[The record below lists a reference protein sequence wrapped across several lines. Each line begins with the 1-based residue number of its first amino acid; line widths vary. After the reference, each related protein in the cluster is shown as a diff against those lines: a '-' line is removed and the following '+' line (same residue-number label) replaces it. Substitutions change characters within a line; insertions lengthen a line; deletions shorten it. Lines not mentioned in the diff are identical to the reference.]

1 VIEALQLTKRYGDK
15 TAVDDLS
22 FTVRPGRVTGFLG
35 PVKEVGSRQGSQ
47 GSRSSLLDR
56 FVRAQ
61 PALQR
66 RLAAELPEDLR
77 AEMGAVTLHQLGA
90 LHTIRRR
97 GSVTMTELAD
107 ALGATSMSTA
117 TQMGDR
123 LARLGLVQRDHDGGD
138 RRVVRLS
145 LTSRARTLLE
155 RSLALRRRAL
165 KEALSGLDDA
175 ELATLVEL
183 TERVVG
189 SSLSREDVA

>member
-1 VIEALQLTKRYGDK
+1 M
-15 TAVDDLS
+15 
-22 FTVRPGRVTGFLG
+22 
-35 PVKEVGSRQGSQ
+35 
-47 GSRSSLLDR
+47 
-56 FVRAQ
+56 RAQ

-77 AEMGAVTLHQLGA
+77 TEMGAVTLHQLGA
-90 LHTIRRR
+90 LHTIHRR
-97 GSVTMTELAD
+97 GSVTMSELAD

-123 LARLGLVQRDHDGGD
+123 LARLGLVQRDHDGQD

-145 LTSRARTLLE
+145 LTPRARTLLE

-165 KEALSGLDDA
+165 KEALSSLDDG

-189 SSLSREDVA
+189 SSLSGEDVA

>member
-1 VIEALQLTKRYGDK
+1 M
-15 TAVDDLS
+15 
-22 FTVRPGRVTGFLG
+22 
-35 PVKEVGSRQGSQ
+35 
-47 GSRSSLLDR
+47 
-56 FVRAQ
+56 RAQ

-77 AEMGAVTLHQLGA
+77 VEMGAVTLHQLGA
-90 LHTIRRR
+90 LHTIHRR
-97 GSVTMTELAD
+97 GSVTMSELAD

-123 LARLGLVQRDHDGGD
+123 LARLGLVQRDHDSQD

-145 LTSRARTLLE
+145 LTPRARTLLE

-165 KEALSGLDDA
+165 KQALSSLDDE

-183 TERVVG
+183 TERVAG
-189 SSLSREDVA
+189 SSLSSEDVA

>member
-1 VIEALQLTKRYGDK
+1 M
-15 TAVDDLS
+15 
-22 FTVRPGRVTGFLG
+22 
-35 PVKEVGSRQGSQ
+35 KETSGRQGPQ

-56 FVRAQ
+56 FMRAQ

-90 LHTIRRR
+90 LHTIYRR
-97 GSVTMTELAD
+97 GSVTMSELAD

-123 LARLGLVQRDHDGGD
+123 LARLGLVQREHDGRD

-145 LTSRARTLLE
+145 LTPRARTLLQ

-165 KEALSGLDDA
+165 KKALSSLDDG

-189 SSLSREDVA
+189 SSLSSEDVA

>member
-1 VIEALQLTKRYGDK
+1 MKEM
-15 TAVDDLS
+15 
-22 FTVRPGRVTGFLG
+22 GR
-35 PVKEVGSRQGSQ
+35 RQGPE

-56 FVRAQ
+56 LMRAQ
-61 PALQR
+61 PALQH
-66 RLAAELPEDLR
+66 RLAAALPEELR
-77 AEMGAVTLHQLGA
+77 AEMGAVTLRQLGA

-97 GSVTMTELAD
+97 GSVTMGELAE

-123 LARLGLVQRDHDGGD
+123 LARLGLVQRDHDGRD

-145 LTSRARTLLE
+145 LTPRARTLLE
-155 RSLALRRRAL
+155 RSVALRRRAL
-165 KEALSGLDDA
+165 RQALSGLDDG

-189 SSLSREDVA
+189 SSLPNEEVA

>member
-1 VIEALQLTKRYGDK
+1 M
-15 TAVDDLS
+15 
-22 FTVRPGRVTGFLG
+22 
-35 PVKEVGSRQGSQ
+35 KETNGRQGPK

-56 FVRAQ
+56 FMRAQ

-77 AEMGAVTLHQLGA
+77 VEMGAVTLHQLGA
-90 LHTIRRR
+90 LHTIHRR
-97 GSVTMTELAD
+97 GSVTMSEFAD

-123 LARLGLVQRDHDGGD
+123 LARLGLVQRDHDSQD

-145 LTSRARTLLE
+145 LTPRARTLLE

-165 KEALSGLDDA
+165 KQALSSLDDE

-183 TERVVG
+183 TERVAG
-189 SSLSREDVA
+189 SSLSSEDVA

>member
-1 VIEALQLTKRYGDK
+1 MKETTG
-15 TAVDDLS
+15 
-22 FTVRPGRVTGFLG
+22 RPGSQDAR
-35 PVKEVGSRQGSQ
+35 SR
-47 GSRSSLLDR
+47 LLDR
-56 FVRAQ
+56 FMRAQ

-97 GSVTMTELAD
+97 GSVTMSELAD

-123 LARLGLVQRDHDGGD
+123 LARLGLVQRDHDGQD

-145 LTSRARTLLE
+145 LTPRARTLLE
-155 RSLALRRRAL
+155 RSLAHRRRAL
-165 KEALSGLDDA
+165 EQALSSLEDE
-175 ELATLVEL
+175 ELAMLVEL
-183 TERVVG
+183 TERVAG
-189 SSLSREDVA
+189 PALSSEDVA

>member
-1 VIEALQLTKRYGDK
+1 MKET
-15 TAVDDLS
+15 S
-22 FTVRPGRVTGFLG
+22 GRQD
-35 PVKEVGSRQGSQ
+35 SR

-56 FVRAQ
+56 FIRAQ

-77 AEMGAVTLHQLGA
+77 TEMGAVTLHQLGA
-90 LHTIRRR
+90 LHTIHRR
-97 GSVTMTELAD
+97 GSVTMSELAD

-123 LARLGLVQRDHDGGD
+123 LARLGLVQRDHDGQD

-145 LTSRARTLLE
+145 LTPRARTLLE

-165 KEALSGLDDA
+165 KEALSSLDDG

-189 SSLSREDVA
+189 SSLSGEDVA

>member
-1 VIEALQLTKRYGDK
+1 MEETNG
-15 TAVDDLS
+15 
-22 FTVRPGRVTGFLG
+22 
-35 PVKEVGSRQGSQ
+35 RQGPK

-56 FVRAQ
+56 FMRAQ

-66 RLAAELPEDLR
+66 RLAAELPEELR
-77 AEMGAVTLHQLGA
+77 VEMGAVTLHQLGA
-90 LHTIRRR
+90 LHTIHRR
-97 GSVTMTELAD
+97 GSVTMSELAD

-123 LARLGLVQRDHDGGD
+123 LARLGLVQRDHDSQD

-145 LTSRARTLLE
+145 LTPRARTLLE

-165 KEALSGLDDA
+165 KQALSSLDDE

-189 SSLSREDVA
+189 SSLSSEDVA

>member
-1 VIEALQLTKRYGDK
+1 M
-15 TAVDDLS
+15 
-22 FTVRPGRVTGFLG
+22 
-35 PVKEVGSRQGSQ
+35 KETSGRQGPQ
-47 GSRSSLLDR
+47 GSRSNLVDR
-56 FVRAQ
+56 FMRAQ

-97 GSVTMTELAD
+97 GSVTMSELAD

-123 LARLGLVQRDHDGGD
+123 LARLGLVQREHDGRD

-145 LTSRARTLLE
+145 LTPRARTLLQ

-165 KEALSGLDDA
+165 KKALSSLDDG

-189 SSLSREDVA
+189 SSLSSEDVA

>member
-1 VIEALQLTKRYGDK
+1 M
-15 TAVDDLS
+15 
-22 FTVRPGRVTGFLG
+22 
-35 PVKEVGSRQGSQ
+35 KETSGRQGPQ
-47 GSRSSLLDR
+47 GSRSNLVDR
-56 FVRAQ
+56 FMRAQ

-90 LHTIRRR
+90 LHTIYRR
-97 GSVTMTELAD
+97 GSVTMSELAD

-123 LARLGLVQRDHDGGD
+123 LARLGLVQREHDGRD

-145 LTSRARTLLE
+145 LTPRARTLLQ

-165 KEALSGLDDA
+165 EEAVSSLDDG

-189 SSLSREDVA
+189 SSLSSEDVA

>member
-1 VIEALQLTKRYGDK
+1 MKET
-15 TAVDDLS
+15 S
-22 FTVRPGRVTGFLG
+22 GRQD
-35 PVKEVGSRQGSQ
+35 SR

-56 FVRAQ
+56 FMRAQ

-77 AEMGAVTLHQLGA
+77 TEMGAVTLHQLGA
-90 LHTIRRR
+90 LHTIHRR
-97 GSVTMTELAD
+97 GSVTMSELAD

-123 LARLGLVQRDHDGGD
+123 LARLGLVQRDHDGQD

-145 LTSRARTLLE
+145 LTPRARTLLE

-165 KEALSGLDDA
+165 KEALSSLDDG

-189 SSLSREDVA
+189 SSLSGEDVA

>member
-1 VIEALQLTKRYGDK
+1 MKET
-15 TAVDDLS
+15 S
-22 FTVRPGRVTGFLG
+22 GRQD
-35 PVKEVGSRQGSQ
+35 SR

-56 FVRAQ
+56 FIRAQ

-90 LHTIRRR
+90 LHTIHRR
-97 GSVTMTELAD
+97 GSVTMSELAD

-123 LARLGLVQRDHDGGD
+123 LARLGLVQRDHDGQD

-145 LTSRARTLLE
+145 LTPRARTLLE

-165 KEALSGLDDA
+165 KEALSSLDDG

-189 SSLSREDVA
+189 SSLSGEDVA

>member
-1 VIEALQLTKRYGDK
+1 M
-15 TAVDDLS
+15 
-22 FTVRPGRVTGFLG
+22 
-35 PVKEVGSRQGSQ
+35 
-47 GSRSSLLDR
+47 
-56 FVRAQ
+56 RAQ

-66 RLAAELPEDLR
+66 RLAAELPDDLR
-77 AEMGAVTLHQLGA
+77 AGMGAVTLHQLGA
-90 LHTIRRR
+90 LHTIHRR
-97 GSVTMTELAD
+97 GSVTMSELAD

-123 LARLGLVQRDHDGGD
+123 LARLGLVQREHDGRD

-145 LTSRARTLLE
+145 LTPRARTLLE

-165 KEALSGLDDA
+165 KQALSSLDDE

-189 SSLSREDVA
+189 PSLSSEDVA

>member
-1 VIEALQLTKRYGDK
+1 MKET
-15 TAVDDLS
+15 S
-22 FTVRPGRVTGFLG
+22 GRRG
-35 PVKEVGSRQGSQ
+35 PQA
-47 GSRSSLLDR
+47 SRSSLLDR
-56 FVRAQ
+56 FMRAQ

-97 GSVTMTELAD
+97 GSVTMSELAD

-123 LARLGLVQRDHDGGD
+123 LARLGLVQREHDGRD

-145 LTSRARTLLE
+145 LTPRARTLLD

-165 KEALSGLDDA
+165 KKALSSLDDG

-189 SSLSREDVA
+189 SSLFSEDVA

>member
-1 VIEALQLTKRYGDK
+1 MKETS
-15 TAVDDLS
+15 DLH
-22 FTVRPGRVTGFLG
+22 G
-35 PVKEVGSRQGSQ
+35 PR

-56 FVRAQ
+56 FMRTQ

-77 AEMGAVTLHQLGA
+77 AEMGAVTLHQLRA
-90 LHTIRRR
+90 LHTIHLR
-97 GSVTMTELAD
+97 GGVTMSELAD

-123 LARLGLVQRDHDGGD
+123 LARLGLVQRDHDGQD

-145 LTSRARTLLE
+145 LTPRARTLLE

-165 KEALSGLDDA
+165 KQALSSLDDE

-183 TERVVG
+183 TERVAG
-189 SSLSREDVA
+189 PSLSSEDVA

>member
-1 VIEALQLTKRYGDK
+1 MNETTR
-15 TAVDDLS
+15 
-22 FTVRPGRVTGFLG
+22 
-35 PVKEVGSRQGSQ
+35 RQGFQ
-47 GSRSSLLDR
+47 GARSSLLER
-56 FVRAQ
+56 FMRAQ

-97 GSVTMTELAD
+97 GSVTMSELAD

-123 LARLGLVQRDHDGGD
+123 LARLGLVQRDHDGQD

-145 LTSRARTLLE
+145 LTPRARTLLE

-165 KEALSGLDDA
+165 KEALSSLDDD

-183 TERVVG
+183 TERVAG
-189 SSLSREDVA
+189 PSLSSEDVA

>member
-1 VIEALQLTKRYGDK
+1 M
-15 TAVDDLS
+15 
-22 FTVRPGRVTGFLG
+22 
-35 PVKEVGSRQGSQ
+35 
-47 GSRSSLLDR
+47 
-56 FVRAQ
+56 RAQ

-90 LHTIRRR
+90 LHTIHRR
-97 GSVTMTELAD
+97 GSVTMSELAD

-123 LARLGLVQRDHDGGD
+123 LARLGLVQREHDGRD

-145 LTSRARTLLE
+145 LTPRARTLLE

-165 KEALSGLDDA
+165 EQALSSLDDE

-189 SSLSREDVA
+189 PSLSSEDVA

>member
-1 VIEALQLTKRYGDK
+1 MKET
-15 TAVDDLS
+15 S
-22 FTVRPGRVTGFLG
+22 GRQD
-35 PVKEVGSRQGSQ
+35 PQ

-56 FVRAQ
+56 FMRAQ

-77 AEMGAVTLHQLGA
+77 VEMGAVTLHQLGA
-90 LHTIRRR
+90 LHTIHRR
-97 GSVTMTELAD
+97 GSVTMSELAD

-123 LARLGLVQRDHDGGD
+123 LARLGLVHRDHDRRD

-145 LTSRARTLLE
+145 LTPRARTLLE

-165 KEALSGLDDA
+165 KQALSSLDDE

-189 SSLSREDVA
+189 SSLSSEDVA

>member
-1 VIEALQLTKRYGDK
+1 MKEM
-15 TAVDDLS
+15 
-22 FTVRPGRVTGFLG
+22 GR
-35 PVKEVGSRQGSQ
+35 RQGPE

-56 FVRAQ
+56 LMRAQ
-61 PALQR
+61 PALQH
-66 RLAAELPEDLR
+66 RLAAALPEELR
-77 AEMGAVTLHQLGA
+77 AEMGAVTLRQLGA

-97 GSVTMTELAD
+97 GSVTMGELAE

-123 LARLGLVQRDHDGGD
+123 LARLGLVQRDHDGRD

-145 LTSRARTLLE
+145 LTPRARTLLE
-155 RSLALRRRAL
+155 RSVALRRRAL
-165 KEALSGLDDA
+165 RQALSGLDDG

-189 SSLSREDVA
+189 SSLSNEEVA

>member
-1 VIEALQLTKRYGDK
+1 M
-15 TAVDDLS
+15 
-22 FTVRPGRVTGFLG
+22 
-35 PVKEVGSRQGSQ
+35 
-47 GSRSSLLDR
+47 
-56 FVRAQ
+56 RAQ

-66 RLAAELPEDLR
+66 RLAAELPDDLR

-90 LHTIRRR
+90 LHTIHRR
-97 GSVTMTELAD
+97 GSVTMSELAD

-123 LARLGLVQRDHDGGD
+123 LARLGLVQREHDGRD

-145 LTSRARTLLE
+145 LTPRARTLLE

-165 KEALSGLDDA
+165 KQALSSLDDE

-189 SSLSREDVA
+189 PSLSSEDVA